1 MDPVQKQII
10 DLLKSKKEDIT
21 INQIAQELG
30 IERHTASRHLE
41 SLRGLGVCTYR
52 SIGKSKVWKLSPSA
66 FLTIMS
72 EDTPLREELDL
83 FLSLVDNKI
92 IVQNKTHDI
101 IWSNKGKITK
111 KCYEYHGKKDH
122 ECDCCPVDKTF
133 STGKT
138 QKSTCQHNDIVT
150 RPIKD
155 KDGKT
160 IAVIN
165 ILKSKNE

>member
-10 DLLKSKKEDIT
+10 TLLKTKKEDIT
-21 INQIAQELG
+21 INQIADELG

-41 SLRGLGVCTYR
+41 SLKGLGICTFR
-52 SIGKSKVWKLSPSA
+52 SIGKSKVWKLAPSA
-66 FLTIMS
+66 FLSIMS
-72 EDTPLREELDL
+72 EESPLRDELDM

-92 IVQNKTHDI
+92 TVQTQNHDI
-101 IWSNKGKITK
+101 IWANKGKINK
-111 KCYEYHGKKDH
+111 KCYELHGKKEH
-122 ECDCCPVDKTF
+122 ECDCCPVEKTF
-133 STGKT
+133 ATGKT

-150 RPIKD
+150 KPIKD

-165 ILKSKNE
+165 ILKNKD

>member
-10 DLLKSKKEDIT
+10 ELLKTKKEDIT
-21 INQIAQELG
+21 INQIAEELG

-41 SLRGLGVCTYR
+41 ALRGLGVCTYR
-52 SIGKSKVWKLSPSA
+52 SIGKSKVWKLAPSA
-66 FLTIMS
+66 FLSIIS
-72 EDTPLREELDL
+72 EENPLREELDMV
-83 FLSLVDNKI
+83 LSLVDNRI
-92 IVQNKTHDI
+92 TVQTQNHDI
-101 IWSNKGKITK
+101 IWANKGKTNK
-111 KCYEYHGKKDH
+111 KCYELHGKAEH

-138 QKSTCQHNDIVT
+138 QRATCQHNDIVT

-165 ILKSKNE
+165 ILKNKD